1 MYDFDAVIADV
12 GGYLG
17 LLLGHS
23 ILSMY
28 RYSVGHAYKVT
39 KSWLGC
45 GGTQK
50 KSTVISLTNCPFYI
64 IKDCF

>member
-28 RYSVGHAYKVT
+28 RYSIGHAYKVT
-39 KSWLGC
+39 KTLLGC
-45 GGTQK
+45 GGTQ
-50 KSTVISLTNCPFYI
+50 T
-64 IKDCF
+64 